1 MAVLIL
7 LEFGMEDVPPCGN
20 ISQKKIGYFCVAV
33 NEFSRIPSICHATI
47 SCEECLENEQK
58 QSQIFCINCEQ
69 QAVVPVGGV
78 KELDNAFFVNHLINK
93 FITEHKE
100 KGDIEV
106 KCNGCSRGDPT
117 EAFCLY
123 CSLNMC
129 STCSSNHKSNPKTAG
144 HSIVPLVR
152 LRDISKQPKPRT
164 LTCEVHDSEL
174 LYYCESCD
182 QFICVWCTEKDHD
195 GHDYDTVEKKA
206 DKYRQELTKMATAV
220 DEMSKSLS
228 EAFNNID
235 KVEELLKK
243 QSKEV
248 HRKIDQYYD
257 SLVQQLLEQKEKV
270 KRRVGET
277 ASQKEM
283 VLKEMLYTQKEA
295 ASMKELYSAVEKGC
309 NEEMLS
315 VKKHVNHETE
325 QLNDKCS
332 SHNFGHF
339 IIDANVCTSKATDL
353 PPYAV
358 VEQKVEF
365 TIITNECDGRHCS
378 GGGKHI
384 QLLHYATGAFINAE
398 IKDNND
404 GSYLVSF
411 VPVSHGEVK
420 FLVSVNGKQA
430 SRTPYSIA
438 VRRYSS
444 IIKPS
449 VIVEGDDDDNCR
461 MESPWGIAWSRKGNS
476 GDDEGQFQSPQ
487 GVVFDEDNNLYVADG
502 GNFRVQKFDSDGNYL
517 LQFSSQGSDP
527 GQFDSTWGITAHNGK
542 VYVADEHRQ
551 CVSVFTTTGQFCST
565 IGLGTL
571 DAPHDVTINHDNH
584 LLTADFNQNCVY
596 TSTLDGKCIG
606 KVGTKG
612 SEQGQLSG
620 PYSVTTDIYGS
631 ILVTDTY
638 NHRISIFDKDGNFVH
653 CFGSYGWGH
662 HSNFH
667 LPNGIAIS
675 PNGSIN
681 VSDHENKRVQIFSL

>member
-1 MAVLIL
+1 M
-7 LEFGMEDVPPCGN
+7 
-20 ISQKKIGYFCVAV
+20 K
-33 NEFSRIPSICHATI
+33 FSRIPSICHATI

-325 QLNDKCS
+325 QLNDKYKKVVCLTES
-332 SHNFGHF
+332 AVIDF
-339 IIDANVCTSKATDL
+339 IPAKMQF
-353 PPYAV
+353 P
-358 VEQKVEF
+358 QF
-365 TIITNECDGRHCS
+365 W
-378 GGGKHI
+378 
-384 QLLHYATGAFINAE
+384 
-398 IKDNND
+398 
-404 GSYLVSF
+404 SF
-411 VPVSHGEVK
+411 YH
-420 FLVSVNGKQA
+420 
-430 SRTPYSIA
+430 
-438 VRRYSS
+438 
-444 IIKPS
+444 
-449 VIVEGDDDDNCR
+449 
-461 MESPWGIAWSRKGNS
+461 
-476 GDDEGQFQSPQ
+476 
-487 GVVFDEDNNLYVADG
+487 
-502 GNFRVQKFDSDGNYL
+502 
-517 LQFSSQGSDP
+517 
-527 GQFDSTWGITAHNGK
+527 
-542 VYVADEHRQ
+542 
-551 CVSVFTTTGQFCST
+551 
-565 IGLGTL
+565 
-571 DAPHDVTINHDNH
+571 
-584 LLTADFNQNCVY
+584 
-596 TSTLDGKCIG
+596 
-606 KVGTKG
+606 
-612 SEQGQLSG
+612 
-620 PYSVTTDIYGS
+620 
-631 ILVTDTY
+631 
-638 NHRISIFDKDGNFVH
+638 
-653 CFGSYGWGH
+653 
-662 HSNFH
+662 
-667 LPNGIAIS
+667 
-675 PNGSIN
+675 
-681 VSDHENKRVQIFSL
+681 